1 VALGVGGYGI
11 AIFHLF
17 THAFFKALLF
27 LGAGSVIHAMGGEQ
41 DMRKMG
47 GLAPHI
53 RITWAMMLIGTLA
66 LTGFPLTAG
75 YFSKDAVIEA
85 AYASEAAPHLFAY
98 VLLIIAAFCTSFYS
112 WRLAF
117 MTFNGPTRADKETI
131 EHSHESPMV
140 MLVPLFVLGLG
151 ALFAGWYFAPYF
163 IGHEEA
169 LFWGSAIYR
178 GEHNHILHDM
188 HNEEIVT
195 EWVKYSPFVAMVLGF
210 VLAYLFYI
218 RNTKLPQKLA
228 AMHQP
233 VYQFLLNKWYIDE
246 LYDFLFVKPAFWL
259 GRLFWKQG
267 DGAVIDGL
275 GPNGIAARVA
285 QGSGL
290 ITRLQTGYVY
300 HYAFAMLI
308 GVAAIVSWFSFGGTH

>member
-1 VALGVGGYGI
+1 
-11 AIFHLF
+11 
-17 THAFFKALLF
+17 
-27 LGAGSVIHAMGGEQ
+27 
-41 DMRKMG
+41 
-47 GLAPHI
+47 
-53 RITWAMMLIGTLA
+53 LA

-85 AYASEAAPHLFAY
+85 AYASHAGPHMFAFA
-98 VLLIIAAFCTSFYS
+98 LLVIAAFCTSFYS

-117 MTFNGPTRADKETI
+117 MTFNGPTRADKDTI

-140 MLVPLFVLGLG
+140 MLVPLFVLALG
-151 ALFAGWYFAPYF
+151 AVVAGFVFAPYF

-169 LFWGSAIYR
+169 LFWGASIYR
-178 GEHNHILHDM
+178 SPENHIIHDIHEVPM
-188 HNEEIVT
+188 
-195 EWVKYSPFVAMVLGF
+195 WVKYSPLVAMILGF
-210 VLAYLFYI
+210 LLAVLFYI
-218 RNTKLPQKLA
+218 RNTSLPGKLA

-233 VYQFLLNKWYIDE
+233 IYQFLLNKWYFDE
-246 LYDFLFVKPAFWL
+246 LYDFLFVRPAFWL

-285 QGSGL
+285 DGSGL
-290 ITRLQTGYVY
+290 IVRLPTGYVY

-308 GVAAIVSWFSFGGTH
+308 GVAAIVTWFSFGGTH